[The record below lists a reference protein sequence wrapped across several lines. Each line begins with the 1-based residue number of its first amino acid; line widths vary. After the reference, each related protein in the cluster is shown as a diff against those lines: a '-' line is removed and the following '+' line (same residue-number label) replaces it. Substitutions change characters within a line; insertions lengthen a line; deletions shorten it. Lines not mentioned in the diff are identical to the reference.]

1 MATLSPSR
9 LSDSQDSWLKSLVK
23 WIRSRT
29 MTDWLKILGT
39 VMAAVFVVWNMVQQ
53 HEYRLNQIESGF
65 KEHLDKHDDQYREI
79 QKSLRD
85 IDLTLSRI
93 TAVHP

>member
-1 MATLSPSR
+1 
-9 LSDSQDSWLKSLVK
+9 
-23 WIRSRT
+23 

-53 HEYRLNQIESGF
+53 HEYRLNLLESGF

-93 TAVHP
+93 TAARP

>member
-1 MATLSPSR
+1 
-9 LSDSQDSWLKSLVK
+9 
-23 WIRSRT
+23 

-53 HEYRLNQIESGF
+53 HEYQLNQIEAGF

-79 QKSLRD
+79 QKSLRE
-85 IDLTLSRI
+85 IDLTLSRL
-93 TAVHP
+93 TAQRP

>member
-1 MATLSPSR
+1 
-9 LSDSQDSWLKSLVK
+9 
-23 WIRSRT
+23 
-29 MTDWLKILGT
+29 MTDWLKVGVGIIG
-39 VMAAVFVVWNMVQQ
+39 AAMVAYAMLQQ
-53 HEYRLNQIESGF
+53 HEYRLGQIESGF

-93 TAVHP
+93 TAARP